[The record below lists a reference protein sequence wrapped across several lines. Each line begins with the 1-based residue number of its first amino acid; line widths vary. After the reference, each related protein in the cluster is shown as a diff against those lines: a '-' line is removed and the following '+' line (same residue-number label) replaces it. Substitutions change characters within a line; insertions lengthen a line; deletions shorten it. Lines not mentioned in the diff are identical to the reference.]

1 MPTSSARPCSTAAAT
16 SFASRRPAASC
27 GRARTAGADGSDDGA
42 QLEQVADGGG
52 SGASGPRAVA
62 AVATARKYLGT
73 PYRWGGSTPQTG
85 FDCSGLVQWAYAKAG
100 IQIPRTS
107 EQQILASN
115 GKAVDRK
122 HLLPGDLVFFRDSS
136 GDVHHVGMSLGGDKF
151 IQAPH
156 TGDVVKISSLKE
168 SYYAEQFTGGRR
180 FDQSAGQGAQAA
192 AAAVVGKGDQ
202 GYAPGVDPNAVRAA
216 EAALVRDAAEAQRPG
231 TLLFEAVQAE
241 ELSHAK
247 EAQVLRALDRS
258 ASN

>member
-1 MPTSSARPCSTAAAT
+1 M
-16 SFASRRPAASC
+16 
-27 GRARTAGADGSDDGA
+27 
-42 QLEQVADGGG
+42 
-52 SGASGPRAVA
+52 
-62 AVATARKYLGT
+62 
-73 PYRWGGSTPQTG
+73 
-85 FDCSGLVQWAYAKAG
+85 
-100 IQIPRTS
+100 
-107 EQQILASN
+107 
-115 GKAVDRK
+115 DRK

-168 SYYAEQFTGGRR
+168 SYYAGQFTGGRR

-192 AAAVVGKGDQ
+192 AAVVVGKGEQ
-202 GYAPGVDPNAVRAA
+202 GYAPGVDPNAARAA

-231 TLLFEAVQAE
+231 TLLFKAVQAQ
-241 ELSHAK
+241 ELSNAH